1 MYGLGGRKAAVP
13 VWPRKVATEVENMKG
28 INLKKIGAIV
38 AGSAILASSI
48 AFAGLVYQNTPL
60 VDANGQPVVK
70 VVVGERAMASDG
82 VVAAYIA
89 SKIANEA
96 YKTSTLTAQVVG
108 EGSCTGGSGSG
119 TCTVVE
125 NSEQVTLEVTVPG
138 AGAAD
143 QEEYDASIGDYLDR
157 ELQNR
162 FGKDSD
168 TFVAVNE
175 TDETYSILDDY
186 DDAEANPYQD
196 HVINTLAG
204 NGYLAEAGETS
215 SDFDDDN
222 YKAMLRVGD
231 EFGPFQK
238 VAVKPKG
245 AGSELMESQFFTA
258 SGYNY
263 WDAAD
268 NTLYTAIDA
277 AGYSAVFDPSGD
289 YGLPLCPGDEG
300 NSITL
305 CDDTDELPAH
315 KVYIKFLNEDWIIS
329 EVIPLASTAN
339 VTDKETYRT
348 DGSKMKLA
356 KEAVSGILNVGEM
369 LDTGT
374 GYKIRLDDIARE
386 SDITN
391 NHPAIITVIDSNGN
405 EVCQDQIFAG
415 DTEDNLCDTTLV
427 KVHVYQTA
435 PGVLLI
441 SKWAEIGIFSDEIEI
456 EDGLS
461 FVDDDDTEWNVAI
474 GWVNKAPTTGE
485 DADPE
490 YLRTIIIYSD
500 DPDNFDEMD
509 AGEKFPVLDL
519 DDYHK
524 FDLIYNGVD
533 DEGVDYSTLE
543 WKYETNV
550 GQKTF
555 QNGTGLTCKMDIGKT
570 IKVSASGTE
579 MFRRNGAGATP
590 ITTGV
595 KRGSELWFVYNNTEV
610 TDVDCGIVALEGDVF
625 MKDDDGN
632 YWYFPYVAGAQ
643 AFDFRHA
650 GPDGSMQFYN
660 ATNAGS
666 LFPEVWLFE
675 NAGEWKTSAG
685 KFDIA
690 DGIGA
695 YVDTDGKMYS
705 IFGATPDDEF
715 VSLQI
720 VNETETDISNTTGL
734 YGDSTLGYTS
744 ETDYESK
751 FVSMRGTQFTGA
763 SATKRTFKVPKSL
776 LDVTYTFATTAAA
789 TATPDTTTLVLG
801 EGDEET
807 IGTTGVKVKVVEITE
822 QLTPCTFGT
831 GAGAPTCSMD
841 GVSAVIMPNNA
852 PTATVKEV
860 YPLTSNLVVLDRD
873 AVGLDTG
880 TVVTVGGDIVNT
892 VTADAIAGSDVDFAA
907 QPVVVRAIGNKI
919 VVAGLTAED
928 TITAG
933 QQFVAGLTRN

>member
-1 MYGLGGRKAAVP
+1 
-13 VWPRKVATEVENMKG
+13 MKG

-70 VVVGERAMASDG
+70 VVVGERAMSSDG

-96 YKTSTLTAQVVG
+96 YKSSTLTAQVVG

-143 QEEYDASIGDYLDR
+143 QEDYDTSIGDYLDR
-157 ELQNR
+157 ALKNR
-162 FGKDSD
+162 FGKDSSS
-168 TFVAVNE
+168 FVAVNE

-186 DDAEANPYQD
+186 DDAEGNPYQD
-196 HVINTLAG
+196 HIINVSGG
-204 NGYLAEAGETS
+204 NGYLAEAGATS
-215 SDFDDDN
+215 SEFDDDN
-222 YKAMLRVGD
+222 FRAMLRVGD

-238 VAVKPKG
+238 VTVKPKG
-245 AGSELMESQFFTA
+245 AGSEIYESQFFTA

-268 NTLYTAIDA
+268 NTLYNALDS

-289 YGLPLCPGDEG
+289 YGLPLCPGDAG
-300 NSITL
+300 SSVTA
-305 CDDTDELPAH
+305 CADTDELPAH

-329 EVIPLASTAN
+329 EIIPTVSTAN
-339 VTDKETYRT
+339 IGDKETYRT
-348 DGSKMKLA
+348 DGSQIKLA

-386 SDITN
+386 SDASN

-415 DTEDNLCDTTLV
+415 DTEDNLCDTTQV

-456 EDGLS
+456 EDGLK
-461 FVDDDDTEWNVAI
+461 FIDDDDSEWEVAI
-474 GWVNKAPTTGE
+474 GWANKAASTGE
-485 DADPE
+485 AADPE
-490 YLRTIIIYSD
+490 YLRAIIIYNA
-500 DPDNFDEMD
+500 DPDDYGEMD

-543 WKYETNV
+543 FKYESNV

-555 QNGTGLTCKMDIGKT
+555 QNGTTTCKMDIGKT
-570 IKVSASGTE
+570 IKVSSSGTE
-579 MFRRNGAGATP
+579 MFRRNGADATP
-590 ITTGV
+590 AATGV
-595 KRGSELWFVYNNTEV
+595 KRGSELWFIYDPTEV
-610 TDVDCGIVALEGDVF
+610 TDVDCGAGIPTISAGDVF
-625 MKDDDGN
+625 MKDDDGD
-632 YWYFPYVAGAQ
+632 YWYFNIADATPLEQ
-643 AFDFRHA
+643 NFDFRQA
-650 GPDGSMQFYN
+650 GPDGKIQFYN
-660 ATNAGS
+660 ASNSSSGS
-666 LFPEVWLFE
+666 PEIWLFE
-675 NAGEWKTSAG
+675 NAGEWETSAG

-690 DGIGA
+690 NGLGV
-695 YVDTDGKMYS
+695 YVATDGKMYS
-705 IFGATPDDEF
+705 IYGATPDDEF
-715 VSLQI
+715 ISLQI
-720 VNETETDISNTTGL
+720 VNETATDISNATL
-734 YGDSTLGYTS
+734 NYSDSTLGYTS
-744 ETDYESK
+744 STDYESK

-763 SATKRTFKVPKSL
+763 SATKRTFKVPKTL
-776 LDVTYTFATTAAA
+776 LTVTYTFATTAAE
-789 TATPDTTTLVLG
+789 TSTPDTTTLVLG

-807 IGTTGVKVKVVEITE
+807 IGTSGVKVKVVEITE

>member
-1 MYGLGGRKAAVP
+1 
-13 VWPRKVATEVENMKG
+13 MKG

-108 EGSCTGGSGSG
+108 EGSCTGGEGSG

-143 QEEYDASIGDYLDR
+143 QEDIDSSIGDYLDR
-157 ELQNR
+157 DLKNR

-196 HVINTLAG
+196 HIINVSGG
-204 NGYLAEAGETS
+204 NGYLAEAGSSS
-215 SDFDDDN
+215 SDFDDDS
-222 YKAMLRVGD
+222 YKAMVLVGD
-231 EFGPFQK
+231 SFGPFQK
-238 VAVKPKG
+238 VTVKPKG
-245 AGSELMESQFFTA
+245 AGSEMYEGQYFTV

-263 WDAAD
+263 WDSAD
-268 NTLYTAIDA
+268 NKLYTALDS
-277 AGYSAVFDPSGD
+277 AGYSVIFDPAGD
-289 YGLPLCPGDEG
+289 YGLPLCPGDAG
-300 NSITL
+300 SSVTL
-305 CDDTDELPAH
+305 CGDTDELPAH

-329 EVIPLASTAN
+329 EVIPIVSTAN
-339 VTDKETYRT
+339 VGDKETYRT
-348 DGSKMKLA
+348 DGSQIKLA
-356 KEAVSGILNVGEM
+356 KEAVSGILNVGEI

-386 SDITN
+386 SDAAN

-405 EVCQDQIFAG
+405 EICQDQIFAG
-415 DTEDNLCDTTLV
+415 DTEDNLCDTTEV

-456 EDGLS
+456 EDGLK
-461 FVDDDDTEWNVAI
+461 FIDDDDTEWEVAI
-474 GWVNKAPTTGE
+474 GWANKAPSAGE
-485 DADPE
+485 AADPE
-490 YLRTIIIYSD
+490 YLRAIILFND
-500 DPDNFDEMD
+500 DPDDYDDMD
-509 AGEKFPVLDL
+509 AGEKFPVVDL

-543 WKYETNV
+543 WKYESSV

-570 IKVSASGTE
+570 IKVSASGSE
-579 MFRRNGAGATP
+579 MFRRNGADATP
-590 ITTGV
+590 VATGV
-595 KRGSELWFVYNNTEV
+595 KRGSELWFVYDGSEV
-610 TDVDCGIVALEGDVF
+610 TDVDCLITAKTGDTF
-625 MKDDDGN
+625 MKDDDGD
-632 YWYFPYVAGAQ
+632 YWYFPLDETDPLAQ
-643 AFDFRHA
+643 KFDFRQA
-650 GPDGSMQFYN
+650 GPDGRIQFYN
-660 ATNAGS
+660 SSNSSSAS
-666 LFPEVWLFE
+666 PEVWLFE
-675 NAGEWKTSAG
+675 NAGEWKTSGA
-685 KFDIA
+685 KYDIA
-690 DGIGA
+690 NGLGV
-695 YVDTDGKMYS
+695 YVDTDGKLYG
-705 IFGATPDDEF
+705 IYDTTPDDEF
-715 VSLQI
+715 VSLNI
-720 VNETETDISNTTGL
+720 VNETVTDISNATGN
-734 YGDSTLGYTS
+734 YSDSTLGYVS
-744 ETDYESK
+744 GDDYESK
-751 FVSMRGTQFTGA
+751 FLSMRGTQFTGA
-763 SATKRTFKVPKSL
+763 SATKRTFKVPKSV
-776 LDVTYTFATTAAA
+776 LDATYTFATTEAETSA
-789 TATPDTTTLVLG
+789 PDTVTLVLG

-807 IGTTGVKVKVVEITE
+807 IGTSGVKIKVVEITE

-831 GAGAPTCSMD
+831 GAGAPTCSMA

-880 TVVTVGGDIVNT
+880 TVVTVGGDVVNT
-892 VTADAIAGSDVDFAA
+892 VTADAIAGSGVDFAA